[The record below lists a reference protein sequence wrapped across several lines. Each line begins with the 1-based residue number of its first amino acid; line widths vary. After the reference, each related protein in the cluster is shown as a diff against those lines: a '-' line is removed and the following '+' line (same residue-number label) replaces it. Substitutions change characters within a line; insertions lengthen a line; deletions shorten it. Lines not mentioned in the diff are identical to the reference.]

1 VCEPHPT
8 FIEPFIVED
17 QDDKVEDSEENENN
31 TAEEEKAEKP
41 SFFVAAGWDKRLR
54 IWPDDRQSDEENVR
68 ASRDLPNKYLANNA
82 T

>member
-8 FIEPFIVED
+8 FIEPFIVEN